1 MQAITDAHEV
11 DTRRIAPLRFGVY
24 ASLVALLT
32 GVGLFFVGGVR
43 GAEPWVWFALA
54 SLGGVIGAVW
64 WIRSVLGSGAVGAWP
79 DGQEPDV
86 EELEALDGS
95 VYEDVAPGQSV
106 QSSDDDVDYLMALRH
121 EFRTPLNA
129 VLGFS
134 DVLLSGIDGEVNDS
148 QREDLEIIRA
158 SGIRLRILLDSALD
172 LSQIVDGE
180 LRLDADRTDVRDL
193 VARVAVE
200 AGQLW
205 SNKRT
210 AGCTLPDGPCIA
222 AVDEARLRRSI
233 LVLADFLATDHRD
246 ANIGSILVLADFLAT
261 DHRDANIGLSVV
273 LSDGHV
279 AIEVTA
285 DPSDRLTIDAL
296 PTPAEI
302 LASEDANEIRRW
314 PVAVTSEVIARHDGS
329 LYHGHAPSRFLIRL
343 PLQSPR

>member
-246 ANIGSILVLADFLAT
+246 ANIG
-261 DHRDANIGLSVV
+261 LSVV

>member
-1 MQAITDAHEV
+1 MSDAHEAEV
-11 DTRRIAPLRFGVY
+11 CRVAMERFGTY
-24 ASLVALLT
+24 TAAVALLT
-32 GVGLFFVGGVR
+32 GLGLFFLAGVR
-43 GAEPWVWFALA
+43 SAESWGWFALA
-54 SLGGVIGAVW
+54 SVGGVVGVVW
-64 WIRSVLGSGAVGAWP
+64 GIRSALGAGAEGARP
-79 DGQEPDV
+79 SRQDPDV
-86 EELEALDGS
+86 AEPEPSVGPAPEEA
-95 VYEDVAPGQSV
+95 APSPPLQS
-106 QSSDDDVDYLMALRH
+106 DPDDVDYLMALRH

-172 LSQIVDGE
+172 LSQLADGE
-180 LRLDADRTDVRDL
+180 LRLDADRADVREL

-210 AGCTLPDGPCIA
+210 AGCTLPEGVCITE
-222 AVDEARLRRSI
+222 VDEARLRRSI

-246 ANIGSILVLADFLAT
+246 AD
-261 DHRDANIGLSVV
+261 IGLSLV
-273 LSDGHV
+273 LSDDHL

-285 DPSDRLTIDAL
+285 DPSDRLTLGAL
-296 PTPAEI
+296 PTPAEV
-302 LASEDANEIRRW
+302 LASEDATEIRRW

-329 LYHGHAPSRFLIRL
+329 LYHGDAPSRFLIRL
-343 PLQSPR
+343 PLESAR

>member
-1 MQAITDAHEV
+1 
-11 DTRRIAPLRFGVY
+11 
-24 ASLVALLT
+24 
-32 GVGLFFVGGVR
+32 
-43 GAEPWVWFALA
+43 
-54 SLGGVIGAVW
+54 VW
-64 WIRSVLGSGAVGAWP
+64 WIRSVLGFGAVGAWP

-246 ANIGSILVLADFLAT
+246 ANIG
-261 DHRDANIGLSVV
+261 LSVV
-273 LSDGHV
+273 LSEGHV

-314 PVAVTSEVIARHDGS
+314 PVAVTSEVIARHGGS

>member
-11 DTRRIAPLRFGVY
+11 DSRRIAPLRFGVY

-246 ANIGSILVLADFLAT
+246 ANIG
-261 DHRDANIGLSVV
+261 LSVV